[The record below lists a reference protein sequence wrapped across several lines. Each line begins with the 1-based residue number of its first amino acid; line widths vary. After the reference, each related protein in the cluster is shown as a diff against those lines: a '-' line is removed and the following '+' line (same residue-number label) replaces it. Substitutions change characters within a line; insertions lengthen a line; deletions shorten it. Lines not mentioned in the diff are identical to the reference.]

1 MSSHY
6 KRHSFNHKQGH
17 SLLYLTF
24 MTFFNTRIEPFHIDQ
39 NQEVEWHTV
48 IHSNFGTV
56 TQESPL
62 YTTLMLP
69 EAAPDQALR
78 PKLR

>member
-1 MSSHY
+1 
-6 KRHSFNHKQGH
+6 
-17 SLLYLTF
+17 
-24 MTFFNTRIEPFHIDQ
+24 MTFCNTRMMPFHRAQ
-39 NQEVEWHTV
+39 NQEVELHTYY
-48 IHSNFGTV
+48 IHSSFGIV

-69 EAAPDQALR
+69 EAEPDQALR